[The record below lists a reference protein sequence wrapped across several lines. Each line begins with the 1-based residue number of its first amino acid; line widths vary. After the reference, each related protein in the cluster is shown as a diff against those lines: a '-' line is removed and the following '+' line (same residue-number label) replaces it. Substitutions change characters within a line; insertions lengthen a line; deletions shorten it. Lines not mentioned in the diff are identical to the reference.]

1 MTRIPYLPLKAINA
15 RQHAALLAAANAVIA
30 SGRYLRGDHVSQFE
44 AAFAAYV
51 GTVACVGVGNGLDAL
66 TLTLMAMRQLDGWA
80 EGDEVVVPAMTFIAT
95 AEAVDR
101 AGLRPVFCDVD
112 ANALIDVAEA
122 ERAITART
130 RAIIAVHLY
139 GHIANM
145 DALRTLAHSKGLKV
159 IEDAAQAHGAKAADG
174 HCAGS
179 LGDAA
184 AFSFYPGKNLG
195 ALGDGGA
202 VTTDDETLAARIR
215 ILANYGAASKYHH
228 DYLGL
233 NSRLDELQAAF
244 LTVRLQLLDA
254 DNAHRRHIASAY
266 SNGIR
271 QDGVR
276 LPYGGDTAASVF
288 HIYPLFTAR
297 RDALQAHL
305 AAAGIETLI
314 HYPLPLH
321 RQRAYAAHAAE
332 RFPMAE
338 RLAAEELSLPI
349 SPILTETEAT
359 YIANT
364 INAFSL

>member
-15 RQHAALLAAANAVIA
+15 RQHATLLAAANAVIA

-51 GTVACVGVGNGLDAL
+51 GTAACVGVGNGLDAL

-112 ANALIDVAEA
+112 ANALIDIAEA

-159 IEDAAQAHGAKAADG
+159 IEDAAQAHGAKVADG

-215 ILANYGAASKYHH
+215 ILANYGAAS
-228 DYLGL
+228 
-233 NSRLDELQAAF
+233 
-244 LTVRLQLLDA
+244 
-254 DNAHRRHIASAY
+254 
-266 SNGIR
+266 
-271 QDGVR
+271 
-276 LPYGGDTAASVF
+276 
-288 HIYPLFTAR
+288 
-297 RDALQAHL
+297 
-305 AAAGIETLI
+305 
-314 HYPLPLH
+314 
-321 RQRAYAAHAAE
+321 
-332 RFPMAE
+332 
-338 RLAAEELSLPI
+338 
-349 SPILTETEAT
+349 
-359 YIANT
+359 
-364 INAFSL
+364 